1 MVLSEVDFEGI
12 VVDVVLRLSAAITTI
27 TQMASFV
34 AITTMRE
41 QLVIA
46 IEALATE
53 TTLRVT
59 LKTRLVLST
68 RNIVSVLLVSTQF
81 LRGE

>member
-1 MVLSEVDFEGI
+1 
-12 VVDVVLRLSAAITTI
+12 
-27 TQMASFV
+27 MASFV

-59 LKTRLVLST
+59 LETRLVLSA